1 MSRTVFIDGEA
12 GTTGL
17 QIRDRLRGLDGVS
30 VTSLGEARR
39 RDREAR
45 RAAMEAADLVVLC
58 LPDEAAREAAEW
70 VEGMGS
76 AAPRLLDASTAH
88 RTAPGWVYGFP
99 ELAAGQAKAVA
110 VAPRVANPGCYATG
124 AIALIRPLTDA
135 GIIPPDHP
143 LTIMG
148 VSGYSGGGKAMIA
161 DHEAAGGPAFEFYA
175 LSLHHK
181 HLPEI
186 VHHGG
191 LERRPIFLPAVG
203 HFRQGMLVTVPLDLD
218 SLPGRPTAR
227 EIGSALAE
235 HYETVQTGPGAH
247 VVLRPPPSDRR
258 IGPEPIAGSD
268 LMELMVID
276 NEAESQ
282 AVLMARLDNLGKGAA
297 GAAVQ
302 NIALMLGLDATHSLD
317 RPRDSRRV

>member
-124 AIALIRPLTDA
+124 AIALIRPEAVALAPETQA
-135 GIIPPDHP
+135 GALAGTVIASTFLGAVSRVTVD
-143 LTIMG
+143 LGDTTIMAQLSTADAIAHPAG
-148 VSGYSGGGKAMIA
+148 SRVS
-161 DHEAAGGPAFEFYA
+161 
-175 LSLHHK
+175 LT
-181 HLPEI
+181 
-186 VHHGG
+186 V
-191 LERRPIFLPAVG
+191 RPDPV
-203 HFRQGMLVTVPLDLD
+203 LVA
-218 SLPGRPTAR
+218 AR
-227 EIGSALAE
+227 E
-235 HYETVQTGPGAH
+235 
-247 VVLRPPPSDRR
+247 R
-258 IGPEPIAGSD
+258 
-268 LMELMVID
+268 
-276 NEAESQ
+276 AES
-282 AVLMARLDNLGKGAA
+282 AE
-297 GAAVQ
+297 
-302 NIALMLGLDATHSLD
+302 
-317 RPRDSRRV
+317 